1 MTSVATASHS
11 EALRLPRLPLRL
23 SHLSLKD
30 EIRAMVS
37 SWVQHGGGTLRGV
50 DMMVVG
56 VVVVVLGESWSDA
69 RVRAK

>member
-1 MTSVATASHS
+1 MEDLEETSVATASHS

-50 DMMVVG
+50 DMMVV
-56 VVVVVLGESWSDA
+56 VVVVVG
-69 RVRAK
+69 